1 MKYLTISLK
10 LMSFFYAAKGSMHHV
25 AVAMVIFPHVLKRT
39 WLLFSQEDMMFSCES
54 SPGIS
59 LLFTINCL
67 MWRFKP
73 LRRYFSNHGNNIITT
88 LFQYLHFL
96 KLISIGIMESKK
108 ENVESYSKLNCKT
121 DNICLENVHS
131 LQRTVKPCTVNS
143 VTTLNNSAP
152 IVKKTINETS
162 ESLLFNY
169 YYYYHHYF

>member
-1 MKYLTISLK
+1 
-10 LMSFFYAAKGSMHHV
+10 MSFFYAAKGSMHHV
-25 AVAMVIFPHVLKRT
+25 AIAMVIFPHVLKIT
-39 WLLFSQEDMMFSCES
+39 WLLFSHEDMMFSCES

-59 LLFTINCL
+59 LLFIINCL
-67 MWRFKP
+67 MWPFKP
-73 LRRYFSNHGNNIITT
+73 LRRHFSNHGNNIFTT
-88 LFQYLHFL
+88 LFKYLRFL
-96 KLISIGIMESKK
+96 KLISFGVMESKK

-131 LQRTVKPCTVNS
+131 LQRRVKPCTVNS
-143 VTTLNNSAP
+143 VTTLNNSAL

>member
-25 AVAMVIFPHVLKRT
+25 AIAMVIFPLVLKIT
-39 WLLFSQEDMMFSCES
+39 WLLFSHEDMMFSCES

-59 LLFTINCL
+59 LLFIINCL

-88 LFQYLHFL
+88 LFQYLRFL

-108 ENVESYSKLNCKT
+108 ENVESYSKLNCK
-121 DNICLENVHS
+121 
-131 LQRTVKPCTVNS
+131 RRVKPCTVNS
-143 VTTLNNSAP
+143 VTTLNNSAL
-152 IVKKTINETS
+152 IVKKNYKWDFWITII
-162 ESLLFNY
+162 
-169 YYYYHHYF
+169 